1 MAPDEHYPPPGG
13 EPRLLLILTR
23 IFLPASLAVIGVL
36 AIIAGHA
43 RTPLAGAGVVLLG
56 VAVMVWLLNLM
67 FRLSVQSNRER
78 EGEER
83 AREYYDRHGYW
94 PGEESE

>member
-1 MAPDEHYPPPGG
+1 MAPDEDHPRPARDT
-13 EPRLLLILTR
+13 RLLLVLTR
-23 IFLPASLAVIGVL
+23 VFLPLSLAVIGVL

-56 VAVMVWLLNLM
+56 VSVMVWLLNLM
-67 FRLSVQSNRER
+67 FRLSVQSNRDR

-83 AREYYDRHGYW
+83 AREYYDRHGRW
-94 PGEESE
+94 PDEEPQ

>member
-1 MAPDEHYPPPGG
+1 MAPDEHHPHPAR
-13 EPRLLLILTR
+13 ESRLLLTLTR
-23 IFLPASLAVIGVL
+23 VFLPLSLAVIGVL

-67 FRLSVQSNRER
+67 FRLSVESNADREV
-78 EGEER
+78 EER
-83 AREYYDRHGYW
+83 AREYYDRHGRW
-94 PGEESE
+94 PDEPPA